1 MARNLLVRAAVSRSG
16 PDPPLGREEH
26 ETRGCMSDPGRR
38 RRRVPRGPCISRA
51 TPGCPLPCLVPLG
64 VLDSAWVSAS
74 AVFLLL
80 VTLGLWR
87 HYLLSEQRRRRLEEE
102 QHESLFLN
110 NVEAVASLDPEG
122 VIRRVN
128 PAFASLFGRPESAL
142 SGRRFVD
149 LVAPDERSRVLA
161 ALEGA
166 TKGVQRTIEAT
177 IWQKA
182 GERAEVELTSVPI
195 LVDDAVH
202 GAYEIVRDITDRKKM
217 ERQLEDRA
225 LHDYLTGLPN
235 RALFTDRLRHALD
248 RVRRDGGRVAL
259 LYVDLDRFKPVNDR
273 AGHAG
278 GDDVL
283 RGVAGRLSGI
293 IRDGDT
299 VARIGGDEFAIL
311 LEDLEDEGQ
320 AAAIAERIVSLVRTP
335 FNLRGEE
342 FSVGASVGVAISS
355 EEIRSPD
362 HLVRQADLAMYEAKR
377 RGGFRHRVYSQEL
390 ESVRSEDNTRLEG
403 ELRRALERNELNLLY
418 QPIVDL
424 SASRI
429 VGLEALIRWTH
440 PDLGPLTPSHF
451 IPIAEKSSLIA
462 ELDRWVLDRGCR
474 EVAGLSHS
482 GATSV
487 PLYLSVNLSARHF
500 EEPDFVETISDIIL
514 ATEFDPDRLQLEI
527 TESAAGGD
535 MEKVR
540 ELKALGVKVA
550 IDDFGTGFSSLG
562 YLRDLEVDVLKVD
575 KSFVLALGADPASV
589 AIVRTILTLADM
601 LELEVIVEG
610 IENPVQLTHLED
622 LGGRFVQGYYFGQ
635 PAVLEDLPDT
645 LASWPEVR
653 GRPAAPEPGSPA
665 RAAARGRHPISP
677 HSPF

>member
-1 MARNLLVRAAVSRSG
+1 
-16 PDPPLGREEH
+16 
-26 ETRGCMSDPGRR
+26 MSDPNGPRR
-38 RRRVPRGPCISRA
+38 RGPGDPRAHGAVAAPGLSCFVPF
-51 TPGCPLPCLVPLG
+51 TLLG
-64 VLDSAWVSAS
+64 SAWVSAS
-74 AVFLLL
+74 AVFLL
-80 VTLGLWR
+80 VITLGMWR
-87 HYLLSEQRRRRLEEE
+87 YYLLGEQRRRRLEEQ

-110 NVEAVASLDPEG
+110 NVEAVASLDPRG

-128 PAFASLFGRPESAL
+128 PAFADLFGRPASTL
-142 SGRRFVD
+142 NGRSFVE
-149 LVAPDERSRVLA
+149 LVAPEERSRVIA

-166 TKGVQRTIEAT
+166 TSGLQRTIEAT

-182 GERAEVELTSVPI
+182 GQQAEVELTSVPI
-195 LVDDAVH
+195 VVDGELH
-202 GAYEIVRDITDRKKM
+202 GAYEIVRDITDRKRM

-235 RALFTDRLRHALD
+235 RALFTDRLAHALH

-283 RGVAGRLSGI
+283 RGVAGRLSGV
-293 IRDGDT
+293 IREGDT

-311 LEDLEDEGQ
+311 LEDLEDEAQ
-320 AAAIAERIVSLVRTP
+320 AATIAERIVSLVRTP

-355 EEIRSPD
+355 EETRSPD

-390 ESVRSEDNTRLEG
+390 EAVRSEDNTRLEG
-403 ELRRALERNELNLLY
+403 ELRRALERGELGLLY

-424 SASRI
+424 STSRV

-440 PDLGPLTPSHF
+440 PELGPLRPSTF

-462 ELDRWVLDRGCR
+462 ELDRWALERGCR
-474 EVAGLSHS
+474 EVGALTATGAG
-482 GATSV
+482 GP

-500 EEPDFVETISDIIL
+500 DEPDFIETISRIII
-514 ATEFDPDRLQLEI
+514 ATGFDPDRLQLEI
-527 TESAAGGD
+527 TESVAGGD

-540 ELKALGVKVA
+540 QLKKLGVKVA

-562 YLRDLEVDVLKVD
+562 YLRDLDVDVLKVD

-610 IENPVQLTHLED
+610 IEDPVQLTHLED
-622 LGGRFVQGYYFGQ
+622 LGGRFVQGFYYGH
-635 PAVLEDLPDT
+635 PATLEELSRT
-645 LASWPEVR
+645 LASRPGRDPASLASGAVPSLPPPSPGTARR
-653 GRPAAPEPGSPA
+653 GVAP
-665 RAAARGRHPISP
+665 R
-677 HSPF
+677 SPF